1 MKLTAG
7 TVGGLLKEANF
18 ITRIQSIDL
27 PPRGSC
33 EINGAGGLWVFT
45 ASYYTSSSIICNMGQ
60 ASGIREID
68 NIGVIFSITDVEGK
82 ICILRNEPNVLIKN
96 NTDTDYSNIRIS
108 IVY

>member
-1 MKLTAG
+1 M
-7 TVGGLLKEANF
+7 GGLLKEANF

-27 PPRGSC
+27 PPRGSY
-33 EINGAGGLWVFT
+33 EINGAGGLWIFT

-82 ICILRNEPNVLIKN
+82 ICILRNESNVLIKN